1 MFVADWIFCTTSS
14 TGTGNLTLSTKSGWF
29 TFTDHF
35 ASGADGACD
44 YFEYV
49 IRDSTTLIP
58 KEAGF
63 GHMSDATTFVR
74 DHVYL
79 TNSSGTISKANSPI
93 SLTGTNDVICADLA
107 STRLRGN
114 MNIRTSATDR
124 YIGDSQF
131 YSATGNIKVL
141 NAGTLY
147 GIPFRMDSPALISGG
162 GVSVTTLA
170 ASSNVRIGLY
180 RLKKNR
186 EPGNIICQTG
196 DIATTTTGF
205 KSGSWAAGGDR
216 RLPAGD
222 YFLAIKSN
230 GGNPTVYAGNANA
243 SVVPES
249 HWLGGNGTGST
260 NRYTSGNAADAGSA
274 LSTTCPA
281 ISWSGA
287 GDVYPPRI
295 YLIPTAY

>member
-14 TGTGNLTLSTKSGWF
+14 TGTGNLTLATKSGWF

-35 ASGADGACD
+35 AAGADGACD
-44 YFEYV
+44 YFDYV

-63 GHMSDATTFVR
+63 GHMSDSTTFVR
-74 DHVYL
+74 DHIYM
-79 TNSSGTISKANSPI
+79 TNTSGTISKANSAI

-107 STRLRGN
+107 STRLRGT

-124 YIGDSQF
+124 YIGDAEF
-131 YSATGNIKVL
+131 RSAGGNFKAIT
-141 NAGTLY
+141 AGILY
-147 GIPFRMDSPALISGG
+147 GIPFRLDSPALISGAG
-162 GVSVTTLA
+162 CHVTTLA
-170 ASSNVRIGLY
+170 AASNVRIGLY
-180 RLKKNR
+180 RLKKGR
-186 EPGNIICQTG
+186 EPGDIICQTG
-196 DIATTTTGF
+196 DIVTTSIGF

-230 GGNPTVYAGNANA
+230 GGNPQVYAGAA
-243 SVVPES
+243 TSSVLPES
-249 HWLGGNGTGST
+249 HWLGGNGVASTIRYSYGS
-260 NRYTSGNAADAGSA
+260 AADAGSA

-281 ISWSGA
+281 LSYTGVGTDYA
-287 GDVYPPRI
+287 PRV

>member
-14 TGTGNLTLSTKSGWF
+14 TGTGNLTLATKSGWF

-35 ASGADGACD
+35 AAGADGACD
-44 YFEYV
+44 YFDYM

-74 DHVYL
+74 DHVYM
-79 TNSSGTISKANSPI
+79 TNSSGIISKANSPI

-124 YIGDSQF
+124 FIGDSQ
-131 YSATGNIKVL
+131 YRTGTGNIRSL
-141 NAGTLY
+141 TAGTLY
-147 GIPFRMDSPALISGG
+147 GIPFRLDSPALISGG
-162 GVSVTTLA
+162 GCNVTTLA

-180 RLKKNR
+180 RLKKDR
-186 EPGNIICQTG
+186 DPGNIICQTG
-196 DIATTTTGF
+196 DISTTTTGF
-205 KSGSWAAGGDR
+205 KSGAWAAGGDR

-230 GGNPTVYAGNANA
+230 GGNPQVFAGSSVA
-243 SVVPES
+243 SALPES
-249 HWLGGNGTGST
+249 HWLGGSGTAAT
-260 NRYTSGNAADAGSA
+260 YRYTYGSATDAGSA

-281 ISWSGA
+281 LTWTGA
-287 GDVYPPRI
+287 TTDFAPRV